1 MVYPYTVE
9 DQLHCHR
16 NMARDVNDIEMAL
29 ISKLSFSYRIQKLEK
44 KPADKTSRH
53 RQTRNEFHI
62 SDRHKTYS
70 QSGLVNIYLH
80 QLQCESRR
88 VFSSA
93 GRAPLFVVRAAA
105 TCATN

>member
-1 MVYPYTVE
+1 
-9 DQLHCHR
+9 
-16 NMARDVNDIEMAL
+16 MAL

-44 KPADKTSRH
+44 KQQTKQVGIGKQEMIFTYPIGIRH
-53 RQTRNEFHI
+53 I
-62 SDRHKTYS
+62 LYYS

>member
-44 KPADKTSRH
+44 KQQTKQVGIGKQEMIFTYPIGIRH
-53 RQTRNEFHI
+53 I
-62 SDRHKTYS
+62 AKVD
-70 QSGLVNIYLH
+70 
-80 QLQCESRR
+80 
-88 VFSSA
+88 
-93 GRAPLFVVRAAA
+93 
-105 TCATN
+105 